1 MSSVFDE
8 LTIVKRSGQRVSFN
22 GSKIAVAIKSA
33 FDDVYTENM
42 EDKVNIIYGKVL
54 DRIESLY
61 SDRKTINVEDIQDI
75 IENILKEE
83 KYLKTYMLV

>member
-54 DRIESLY
+54 DRI
-61 SDRKTINVEDIQDI
+61 
-75 IENILKEE
+75 
-83 KYLKTYMLV
+83 